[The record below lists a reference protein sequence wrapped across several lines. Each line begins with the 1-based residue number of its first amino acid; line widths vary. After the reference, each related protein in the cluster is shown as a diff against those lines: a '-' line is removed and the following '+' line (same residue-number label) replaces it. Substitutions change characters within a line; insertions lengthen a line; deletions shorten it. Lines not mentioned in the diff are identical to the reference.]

1 MVENINELKNLWNK
15 EKSSAPQQSLNI
27 SQVIELAEKKKKST
41 TNHQIGNVLI
51 LMATAILISLFFI
64 YVAYFN
70 RLISHIGSGL
80 MLGSLGVRIV
90 IELYSIYLSKKID
103 LSENT
108 FKTNGELIKFFN
120 FRRKIHSPVTITI
133 LILYTIGFYLLTPE
147 FSSYFSFSMMI
158 LIDLSYVLAAFIFC
172 WSIRKAVRKE
182 MHYLNEILRL
192 QSSLSEE

>member
-1 MVENINELKNLWNK
+1 MVENIDELKNLWNK

-27 SQVIELAEKKKKST
+27 SQVIEKAEKKKKST

-51 LMATAILISLFFI
+51 LIVTAILISLFFI
-64 YVAYFN
+64 YVAHFN

-80 MLGSLGVRIV
+80 MLGSLGIRIV
-90 IELYSIYLSKKID
+90 IEFYSIYLSKKID

-108 FKTNGELIKFFN
+108 FKTNEELIKFFN
-120 FRRKIHSPVTITI
+120 FRKKIHSPVTIII

-147 FSSYFSFSMMI
+147 FSSYFSLSMMI

-182 MHYLNEILRL
+182 MRYLNEILRL
-192 QSSLSEE
+192 QRSLSEE